1 METHR
6 SDENLVKLAQF
17 LSLFKNVLKLQSLDK
32 NKFKESD
39 TTIGV
44 VDLEYALMKPQFSPL
59 CGEIVTKL
67 MSKNISKVTANQK
80 EASEESEPTYRT
92 VERSF
97 ENFEQESASTIQYE
111 AWNL

>member
-44 VDLEYALMKPQFSPL
+44 VDLEYALMKP
-59 CGEIVTKL
+59 
-67 MSKNISKVTANQK
+67 
-80 EASEESEPTYRT
+80 
-92 VERSF
+92 
-97 ENFEQESASTIQYE
+97 
-111 AWNL
+111 